1 MACIRLAVATGP
13 LLLLWLAGGCGR
25 PWLARVS
32 ARVTGYEDCGWCL
45 LTVMSVRQHLGG
57 GVEGRLVLAGGI
69 VVVLRVVSGF
79 F

>member
-1 MACIRLAVATGP
+1 
-13 LLLLWLAGGCGR
+13 
-25 PWLARVS
+25 
-32 ARVTGYEDCGWCL
+32 
-45 LTVMSVRQHLGG
+45 MSVRQRLGG